1 MKTLR
6 SVVAVWLVAV
16 LALSSAVA
24 KAESKADFI
33 RAVSGV
39 WTSGSGLF
47 IIGTATNGELILAD
61 TASLMRFKATPTEFN
76 AQQDYLNM
84 RVSVI
89 GADVP
94 PMLWTLRRTWKD
106 GHKSY
111 NLRLITNTGDQIA
124 LGFAR
129 ELSADDMKIVNLDVQ
144 PTQSAAR
151 ATPVAAQQSAP
162 AVQQQDACA
171 AAEES
176 GVTADILD
184 CLNAEGNKA
193 DKRLNEAYKATMARL
208 SGSRK
213 EVLRNEERQ
222 WIKAR
227 DAKCNAA
234 GKEFAG
240 GTAQTVEQTS
250 CFVETTKQRIKAIEA
265 FN

>member
-6 SVVAVWLVAV
+6 SVAAVWLVAI
-16 LALSSAVA
+16 LALSSVVA

-39 WTSGSGLF
+39 WTSGGGLF
-47 IIGTATNGELILAD
+47 IIGTATNGDLILAD
-61 TASLMRFKATPTEFN
+61 TSSLMRFKATPAEFN
-76 AQQDYLNM
+76 VQQDYLNM

-89 GADVP
+89 GADTP
-94 PMLWTLRRTWKD
+94 PMLWTLRRAWRD
-106 GHKSY
+106 GHKSF
-111 NLRLITNTGDQIA
+111 NLRLVTNTGDQIA

-129 ELSADDMKIVNLDVQ
+129 ELSADDMKIVNMDVQ
-144 PTQSAAR
+144 ATQSAPQV
-151 ATPVAAQQSAP
+151 TPVVAQQKAQP
-162 AVQQQDACA
+162 AQQQDACT

-184 CLNAEGNKA
+184 CLNAEGDKA
-193 DKRLNEAYKATMARL
+193 DKKLNETYKATMARL
-208 SGSRK
+208 SGGRK
-213 EVLRNEERQ
+213 DVLRNEERQ

-240 GTAQTVEQTS
+240 GTAQTVELTS
-250 CFVETTKQRIKAIEA
+250 CFVETTKQRIKAIET

>member
-1 MKTLR
+1 MKTMR
-6 SVVAVWLVAV
+6 SVVAVWCVAI
-16 LALSSAVA
+16 LALSSVVA
-24 KAESKADFI
+24 RAESKVDFI

-47 IIGTATNGELILAD
+47 IIGTATNGDLILAD
-61 TASLMRFKATPTEFN
+61 TSSLMRFKAVPAEFN
-76 AQQDYLNM
+76 AQQDYLNL

-89 GADVP
+89 GADTP
-94 PMLWTLRRTWKD
+94 AMLWTLRRAWRD
-106 GHKSY
+106 GHKSF
-111 NLRLITNTGDQIA
+111 NLRLVMNTGDQVA

-129 ELSADDMKIVNLDVQ
+129 DLSADDMKIVNMDVQ
-144 PTQSAAR
+144 GTQPSPQ
-151 ATPVAAQQSAP
+151 ATPVA
-162 AVQQQDACA
+162 VQQPVKQSQQEDTCA

-184 CLNAEGNKA
+184 CLNAEGDKA
-193 DKRLNEAYKATMARL
+193 DKKLNDTYKATMARL
-208 SGSRK
+208 SGTRK
-213 EVLRNEERQ
+213 DALRNEERQ

-234 GKEFAG
+234 GKDFAG

-250 CFVETTKQRIKAIEA
+250 CFVETTKQRIRAIEA

>member
-1 MKTLR
+1 MKTMR
-6 SVVAVWLVAV
+6 SLVAVWFVAI
-16 LALSSAVA
+16 LAFSSSA
-24 KAESKADFI
+24 KAESKADFV

-47 IIGTATNGELILAD
+47 IIGTATNGDLILAD
-61 TASLMRFKATPTEFN
+61 TSSLMRFKAVPAEFN

-89 GADVP
+89 GADTP
-94 PMLWTLRRTWKD
+94 AMLWTLRRTWRD
-106 GHKSY
+106 GHKSF
-111 NLRLITNTGDQIA
+111 NLRLVTNTGDQIA

-129 ELSADDMKIVNLDVQ
+129 ELSTDDMKIVNMDI
-144 PTQSAAR
+144 QSA
-151 ATPVAAQQSAP
+151 QSAP
-162 AVQQQDACA
+162 QVTPVSTQGGTQPVSQQEGCA

-184 CLNAEGNKA
+184 CLNAEGDKA
-193 DKRLNEAYKATMARL
+193 DKQLNESYKATMARL
-208 SGSRK
+208 SGTRK
-213 EVLRNEERQ
+213 AVLRNEERL

-234 GKEFAG
+234 GKEFSG
-240 GTAQTVEQTS
+240 GTAQTIEQTS
-250 CFVETTKQRIKAIEA
+250 CFVETTKQRIKAIED